1 MIGFAEAVAKDLVG
15 FMGSTFNEVASSMR
29 ASAIL
34 DNGANVFTG
43 FTGFAPSLGE
53 SFNGVTISG
62 AAVGAVTVT
71 TGASAGGGAGNGGA
85 GNGTAAKVIG
95 FGGTMGAGFEVLG
108 RSRLGANCVGNSS
121 ASSTATIAIDNP
133 MEIISLR
140 RRIAQSP

>member
-1 MIGFAEAVAKDLVG
+1 MIGFAEAVAKGLVG

-71 TGASAGGGAGNGGA
+71 TGASAGGGAGNG
-85 GNGTAAKVIG
+85 TAAKVIG
-95 FGGTMGAGFEVLG
+95 SGGTMGAGFEVLG